1 MCNEIAL
8 LCKKK
13 KKINV
18 EDKYVLRFSKK
29 NLFTYENSVE
39 CTFISNKKK

>member
-29 NLFTYENSVE
+29 K
-39 CTFISNKKK
+39 FIHV

>member
-8 LCKKK
+8 LCKKKK

-29 NLFTYENSVE
+29 K
-39 CTFISNKKK
+39 FIHV

>member
-8 LCKKK
+8 LCKKKKK

-29 NLFTYENSVE
+29 K
-39 CTFISNKKK
+39 FIHV